1 MTDKTSETISF
12 YLPKEL
18 ADQLRRVADRADTSV
33 SNVLKQLLEDPHNQA
48 KLRRAG
54 KQKHGIFQ

>member
-1 MTDKTSETISF
+1 MKDKTNESMSF

-18 ADQLRRVADRADTSV
+18 ADQLRLVAFRADTSV

-54 KQKHGIFQ
+54 KQTHGIFK